1 MKENLFVIY
10 FFSSDDFVN
19 FVGFTDNEDYA
30 KKLIEIKKIETGME
44 YYYGKARKILF
55 RDLNERK
62 LGYKVTFSIGKDAD
76 EYYKMSPKS
85 IIQYAYDIN
94 KDFEKAI
101 YVFQNQCIDIYIQDD
116 DEYRARQRAIFYYRE
131 LVKDILINEYES
143 NKAVMRLNEKILNRN
158 NKEKIMGCE

>member
-131 LVKDILINEYES
+131 LVKDILINEYEL